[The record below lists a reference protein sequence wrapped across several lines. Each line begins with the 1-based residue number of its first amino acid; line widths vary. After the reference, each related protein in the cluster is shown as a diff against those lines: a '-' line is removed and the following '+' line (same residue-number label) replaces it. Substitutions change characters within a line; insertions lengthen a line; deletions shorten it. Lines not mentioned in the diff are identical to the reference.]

1 MPKTK
6 HSPGYSII
14 LNATGST
21 KLSQFLL
28 QKLESS
34 FHSHL
39 LSLHFHIIINLL
51 MCFFIPL
58 VCPLVF
64 PNMKNITKACG
75 DGMNNQTRCCNTVER
90 YVSHLQRQSFVT
102 NLQALDCAASL
113 GLKLQKDNVSKN
125 VYNLCHISLKDFS
138 VQGQFLFECSLV
150 HFTAYKYLE
159 LTLILILSCLWHLV
173 IFKWLHYTSY
183 IRR

>member
-1 MPKTK
+1 MLAKEIRIWLPF
-6 HSPGYSII
+6 SPSIFA
-14 LNATGST
+14 LLYYYQST
-21 KLSQFLL
+21 DQF
-28 QKLESS
+28 
-34 FHSHL
+34 
-39 LSLHFHIIINLL
+39 SL
-51 MCFFIPL
+51 PL

-75 DGMNNQTRCCNTVER
+75 DGMNNQTTCCNTVER

-113 GLKLQKDNVSKN
+113 GLMLQKDNVSKN

-150 HFTAYKYLE
+150 HCTAYKYV
-159 LTLILILSCLWHLV
+159 S
-173 IFKWLHYTSY
+173 
-183 IRR
+183 